1 MLIFNFQDNSDSELF
16 YLKWNNYQDNLATG
30 FADLLQQEA
39 MVDVTLAVEGKIVQA
54 HKIILSICS
63 QYFRK
68 MFQVSRENF
77 FMLIVK

>member
-1 MLIFNFQDNSDSELF
+1 MFILQDNSDSELF
-16 YLKWNNYQDNLATG
+16 YLKWNNFQDNLASG

-39 MVDVTLAVEGKIVQA
+39 MVDVTLAVEGRIVQA

-68 MFQVSRENF
+68 MFQVKRG
-77 FMLIVK
+77 KYYY